1 VKDGAWQKP
10 AQACVND
17 IGQAIGS
24 DTHPQH
30 LGVFDANAVATQ
42 LMGDSIFINPMILGY
57 AWQRG
62 WIPLG
67 RESLLRAIE
76 LNEVAVEHNKQAFE
90 WGRQCAHDW
99 SRVQAVLKPAQ
110 VLQFKPRESVEALVE
125 RRAGFLVDY
134 QNAAYAQAYRDFV
147 AQVQRAEAAV
157 GKTSLT
163 DAVARNLFKLMAY
176 KDEYEVAR
184 LHSDPAFQQR
194 LRDQFEGDFQL
205 KFHLAPPLLSKTNE
219 RGELIKQTYGPW
231 MLSVFGWL
239 ARFKGLRGTAFDIFG
254 KTEERHT
261 ERALIQ
267 DYRASIEEVL
277 RSLNADN
284 HALAVDIA
292 RLPDQIKGYGHVKA
306 RHLAKV
312 RPQWERLMQTWRDP
326 IQQTQAA

>member
-1 VKDGAWQKP
+1 
-10 AQACVND
+10 
-17 IGQAIGS
+17 
-24 DTHPQH
+24 
-30 LGVFDANAVATQ
+30 
-42 LMGDSIFINPMILGY
+42 
-57 AWQRG
+57 
-62 WIPLG
+62 
-67 RESLLRAIE
+67 
-76 LNEVAVEHNKQAFE
+76 
-90 WGRQCAHDW
+90 
-99 SRVQAVLKPAQ
+99 
-110 VLQFKPRESVEALVE
+110 
-125 RRAGFLVDY
+125 
-134 QNAAYAQAYRDFV
+134 
-147 AQVQRAEAAV
+147 AEAAV

-326 IQQTQAA
+326 SQQTQAA